1 MKQING
7 GITAPKGFFAAGVE
21 AGIKYE
27 NRKDMAMI
35 YSEKPCVVAGTFTSN
50 RVKAA
55 PVKWDM
61 KIVDEKGSAQ
71 AVVVNTGIANAG
83 TGAEG
88 MRICEETAEEAA
100 KQLGIEKDAVLVG
113 STGVIGA
120 QIPIE
125 KIKAG
130 IAKLVAAKDS
140 GTAAGTDASKA
151 IMTTDTVNKEL
162 AVTVEIAGVTVTL
175 GAMSKGSGMIHPNM
189 CTMLG
194 YVTTDAVIDHDTLTE
209 LLKNDV
215 QSTYNMISVD
225 GDTST
230 NDTLLVLA
238 NGMAGNEPIKKGT
251 QAYED
256 FRAALHFVNETQAKR
271 LAADGEGAMAL
282 IETSVFHAQSVE
294 AARKL
299 ARSVISSSLTKAAI
313 YGHDSNW
320 GRILCA
326 LGYAGEDFDPEHMAI
341 YYGNAA
347 AKEQAAKGDFSKGM
361 LIYEDGIGADYS
373 EEEATKLLSKDE
385 VYIWV
390 DLKAGNESATAWGCD
405 LTYDYVK
412 INADYRS

>member
-1 MKQING
+1 MKQIEG
-7 GITAPKGFFAAGVE
+7 GITAPKGFEAAGVE

-27 NRKDMAMI
+27 NRKDMALI

-61 KIVDEKGSAQ
+61 EIVERSAFAQ

-83 TGAEG
+83 TGKEG
-88 MRICEETAEEAA
+88 MLICQETAAEAA
-100 KQLGIEKDAVLVG
+100 ALLNIPQDAVLIG

-120 QIPIE
+120 QLSMP

-130 IAKLVAAKDS
+130 VAKLAAAKS
-140 GTAAGTDASKA
+140 TSKEAGTDASKA
-151 IMTTDTVNKEL
+151 IMTTDTVNKEI
-162 AVTVEIAGVTVTL
+162 AVEVEIAGVIVTI
-175 GAMSKGSGMIHPNM
+175 GGMSKGSGMIHPNM

-194 YVTTDAVIDHDTLTE
+194 YVTTDAVIDKDVLTALVKE
-209 LLKNDV
+209 DV
-215 QSTYNMISVD
+215 KSTYNMISVD

-238 NGMAGNEPIKKGT
+238 NGMAGNEKIVPGT
-251 QAYED
+251 PDYEA
-256 FRAALHFVNETQAKR
+256 FKEALHFVNETQAKR

-282 IETSVFHAQSVE
+282 METTVFGAKSVE
-294 AARKL
+294 EARIL

-326 LGYAGEDFDPEHMAI
+326 LGYAGAEFDPDHMAI

-347 AKEQAAKGDFSKGM
+347 GKEKALSGDYSSAMK
-361 LIYEDGIGADYS
+361 IYEDGTGCDYD
-373 EEEATKLLSKDE
+373 EAAATKLLSEPE

-390 DLKAGNESATAWGCD
+390 DIKSGNEHATAWGCD

>member
-1 MKQING
+1 MKQIEG
-7 GITAPKGFFAAGVE
+7 GITAPKGFKAAGVE

-27 NRKDMAMI
+27 NRKDMALI
-35 YSEKPCVVAGTFTSN
+35 LSEKPCVVAGTFTSN

-61 KIVDEKGSAQ
+61 EIVEKSPYAQ

-83 TGAEG
+83 TGEEG
-88 MRICEETAEEAA
+88 MRICEETAAEAGRLLEIP
-100 KQLGIEKDAVLVG
+100 KEAVLIG

-120 QIPIE
+120 QLPMD

-130 IAKLVAAKDS
+130 VAKCVALADDS
-140 GTAAGTDASKA
+140 KEAGTNASIA
-151 IMTTDTVNKEL
+151 IMTTDTVNKEI
-162 AVTVEIAGVTVTL
+162 AVSVEIAGVTVTL
-175 GAMSKGSGMIHPNM
+175 GGMSKGSGMIHPNM

-209 LLKNDV
+209 MVKNDV
-215 QSTYNMISVD
+215 VDTYNMISVD

-230 NDTLLVLA
+230 NDTLLVMA
-238 NGMAGNEPIKKGT
+238 NGMAGNAPIKKGT
-251 QAYED
+251 KEYDTFYE
-256 FRAALHFVNETQAKR
+256 ALHFINETQAKR

-282 IETSVFHAQSVE
+282 IETSVFHADTKE
-294 AARKL
+294 DARIL

-326 LGYAGEDFDPEHMAI
+326 LGYAGADFDPEHMAI
-341 YYGNAA
+341 YYGNAEGK
-347 AKEQAAKGDFSKGM
+347 AKAQAGDFSAGM
-361 LIYEDGIGADYS
+361 LIYEDGVGAPYS
-373 EEEATKLLSKDE
+373 EEAATKLLSETE

-390 DLKAGNESATAWGCD
+390 DLKMGDASATAWGCD

>member
-1 MKQING
+1 MKQIEG
-7 GITAPKGFFAAGVE
+7 GITAPKGFEAAGVE

-27 NRKDMAMI
+27 NRKDMALI
-35 YSEKPCVVAGTFTSN
+35 YSQKPCVAAGVFTSN

-61 KIVDEKGSAQ
+61 QIVEHSPYAQ

-83 TGAEG
+83 TGAQG
-88 MRICEETAEEAA
+88 MQICTDTAKEAA
-100 KQLGIEKDAVLVG
+100 KVLNIPQDAVLIG

-120 QIPIE
+120 QLDQG
-125 KIKAG
+125 KINAG
-130 IAKLVAAKDS
+130 IAKLAQKKEASK
-140 GTAAGTDASKA
+140 AAGTDASIA

-162 AVTVEIAGVTVTL
+162 AVEVEIAGVIVTL

-189 CTMLG
+189 CTRLG

-215 QSTYNMISVD
+215 VDTYNMISVD

-238 NGMAGNEPIKKGT
+238 NGMAGNDPIRKGT
-251 QAYED
+251 KEYEA
-256 FRAALHFVNETQAKR
+256 FREALHYINETQAKR

-282 IETSVFHAQSVE
+282 IETTVVHAAGKE
-294 AARKL
+294 DARTL
-299 ARSVISSSLTKAAI
+299 AKSVICSSLTKAAV

-326 LGYAGEDFDPEHMAI
+326 LGYAGAEFDPEHCAI
-341 YYGNAA
+341 YYGKKASDA
-347 AKEQAAKGDFSKGM
+347 IFEGDFADGM
-361 LIYEDGIGADYS
+361 LIYEDGTGAPYS
-373 EEEATKLLSKDE
+373 EEEATKLLSEPE
-385 VYIWV
+385 VRIWV
-390 DLKAGNESATAWGCD
+390 DLKMGEDYATAWGCD